1 MRSEGINP
9 WLYKR
14 NFRKGNNKGLKNL
27 SEGISAGKAG
37 KIRRSNLDRKN
48 TALYVRLCYVFLN
61 GAVKK
66 ESCRIISIKFNN
78 THESNFI

>member
-27 SEGISAGKAG
+27 SAGKAG

-48 TALYVRLCYVFLN
+48 TALCVRLCYVFLN